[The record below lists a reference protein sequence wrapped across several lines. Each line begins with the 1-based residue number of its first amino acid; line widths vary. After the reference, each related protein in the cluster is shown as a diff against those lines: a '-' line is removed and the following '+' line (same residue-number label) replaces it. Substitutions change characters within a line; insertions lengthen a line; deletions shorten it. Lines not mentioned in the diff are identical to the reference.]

1 MRSESLN
8 FRARSKEQSNKSQN
22 TGTVTPRREQMNIR
36 EFMRKRKPTGTP
48 PNEDGKQPKQPN
60 MRDSQ
65 DSTHDGSGSTSTP
78 NDGQNAA
85 SNSAVS

>member
-8 FRARSKEQSNKSQN
+8 FRARCKEQSNKSQN
-22 TGTVTPRREQMNIR
+22 AGTDTPWREQMNII

-48 PNEDGKQPKQPN
+48 PKEDGKQPKQPN

-65 DSTHDGSGSTSTP
+65 DSTHDGSSK
-78 NDGQNAA
+78 
-85 SNSAVS
+85 